1 MFKKLKKWNTWMMGT
16 VWNSVK
22 GYIVNK
28 DIIVVEGIVS
38 PYAWIQVRIVK
49 KYLLKKSSQ
58 KLFSLWFIPWGIVRY
73 IKRDVGVIKNSIL
86 VKRVESSSE
95 TIEPNF

>member
-1 MFKKLKKWNTWMMGT
+1 MMGT

-49 KYLLKKSSQ
+49 KYLLKKVP
-58 KLFSLWFIPWGIVRY
+58 KNCFHCGLFLG
-73 IKRDVGVIKNSIL
+73 
-86 VKRVESSSE
+86 E
-95 TIEPNF
+95 

>member
-1 MFKKLKKWNTWMMGT
+1 MGT

-49 KYLLKKSSQ
+49 KYLLKKVP
-58 KLFSLWFIPWGIVRY
+58 KNCFHCGLFLG
-73 IKRDVGVIKNSIL
+73 
-86 VKRVESSSE
+86 E
-95 TIEPNF
+95 